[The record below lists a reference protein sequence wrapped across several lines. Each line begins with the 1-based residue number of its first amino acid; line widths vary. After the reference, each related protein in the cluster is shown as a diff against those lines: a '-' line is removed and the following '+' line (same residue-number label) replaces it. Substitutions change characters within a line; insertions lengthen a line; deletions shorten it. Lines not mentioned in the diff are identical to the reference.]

1 VEVVGLRMLASIE
14 PVETIGVW
22 PRMGIYIWQHK
33 VGGNKIVTEAVF
45 NFQQKN

>member
-14 PVETIGVW
+14 PVETIGLW
-22 PRMGIYIWQHK
+22 PYGYIWQHK